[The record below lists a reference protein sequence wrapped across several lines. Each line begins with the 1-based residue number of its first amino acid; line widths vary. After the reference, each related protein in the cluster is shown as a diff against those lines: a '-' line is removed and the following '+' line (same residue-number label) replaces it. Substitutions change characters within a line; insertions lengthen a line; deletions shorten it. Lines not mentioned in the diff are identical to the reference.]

1 MSSSGGV
8 WVDDKRLYTTGHHA
22 PEIYV
27 LEVPGTGNEL
37 TLGEI
42 LRFESEGQGIAVDR
56 TASHLYSI
64 QRRTREVLVSALP

>member
-1 MSSSGGV
+1 
-8 WVDDKRLYTTGHHA
+8 
-22 PEIYV
+22 V

-37 TLGEI
+37 TLREI